1 MIDVRKI
8 RTLGN
13 LLLKLE
19 TRSRNG
25 SNRKLLLLN
34 ISYLL
39 PGIFL
44 PLLLSKQN
52 TDHTGFEYSFI
63 TFLFYSL
70 ILSFTVISELD
81 NIIISKSETELLSS
95 LPIDDSLLVRAKMF
109 MLTRYIFFLSL
120 PLLIPGSLFY
130 YLMLKSIPRA
140 IMYFAAGEML
150 FYFIVYL
157 IILAYSMALRVFR
170 SKNLSTYT
178 LIFQLLMVVLM
189 IAGYQLV
196 SFGVSGKPGS
206 SVSSYIHI
214 LQAKGIINFM
224 PQSWY
229 ALLPAKHNFV
239 PDIALI
245 SKLILPLLIVY
256 LGYFSLKFY
265 LTENYGL
272 IREKFQSSL
281 YFYDKSVKSKKRFFL
296 FSLFSDFIQNVYLR
310 NHLERS
316 SFGLMSSMFKR
327 DKSVKLAIIPMIVIP
342 LGLALFAL
350 FTNQLPPPFYGNYF
364 EIKPVFHVSI
374 LLSVLV
380 VLNTAILGVRIT
392 NNRGVS
398 WVYDAYPVESVKNF
412 KNGFR
417 KFFVVYLLIP
427 VCILIGIVMIFKI
440 PADQV
445 LIHIVF
451 IFASAN
457 LYNSFFNLFSKK
469 LPFTVENTLVNSLQ
483 RMSAIIFPFLFGII
497 IILLQL
503 FVYRSILSAVI
514 AILAVMTVTFWI
526 NYFGFVKFKEK
537 A

>member
-1 MIDVRKI
+1 VIDVRKI

-19 TRSRNG
+19 TRSKNG

-44 PLLLSKQN
+44 PMLLFKQN
-52 TDHTGFEYSFI
+52 TDHTGFEFSFI

-70 ILSFTVISELD
+70 ILSFTIISELD

-95 LPIDDSLLVRAKMF
+95 LPIDDNLLVRAKMF
-109 MLTRYIFFLSL
+109 MLTRYILFLSL
-120 PLLIPGSLFY
+120 PLLIPGSVFY
-130 YLMLKSIPRA
+130 YFLIKSVPRA
-140 IMYFAAGEML
+140 IMYIAAGAML

-157 IILAYSMALRVFR
+157 VILFYSMALRVFR

-206 SVSSYIHI
+206 TTSSYIHF
-214 LQAKGIINFM
+214 LKAKGIIDFM
-224 PQSWY
+224 PQAWF

-239 PDIALI
+239 PDFALI
-245 SKLILPLLIVY
+245 AKLTLPFLIVY
-256 LGYFSLKFY
+256 LSYFSLKMY
-265 LTENYGL
+265 LYDNYAV

-281 YFYDKSVKSKKRFFL
+281 YFYDKSAESKKGFFL
-296 FSLFSDFIQNVYLR
+296 SRIISDYIQNIYLR

-316 SFGLMSSMFKR
+316 SFGLMSAMFKR
-327 DKSVKLAIIPMIVIP
+327 DKSVRLAIIPMIVIP

-350 FTNQLPPPFYGNYF
+350 FTNQLPPPFSRNYF
-364 EIKPVFHVSI
+364 EIKPVFHISI

-380 VLNTAILGVRIT
+380 VLNTSILGVRIT

-398 WVYDAYPVESVKNF
+398 WVYNSYPVESLKNF

-427 VCILIGIVMIFKI
+427 VCILTGAVMIFKI

-445 LIHIVF
+445 FIHTVF

-457 LYNSFFNLFSKK
+457 LYNSLFNLFSKN

-483 RMSAIIFPFLFGII
+483 RMSAIILPFIFGVII
-497 IILLQL
+497 IFLQL
-503 FVYRSILSAVI
+503 FVYKSILSTVI
-514 AILAVMTVTFWI
+514 AILAIFTVTFWI
-526 NYFGFVKFKEK
+526 NYFGFVKHKVK
-537 A
+537 T